1 MRLLISSLLA
11 VLLLVT
17 VAAPAGAHAGH
28 GGAHADRVAVAQPA
42 ETGEGVAMEPVA
54 NVPYELVAE
63 DVPQNGSDIEFLK
76 IGAKEYALG
85 GTLRNGLQIVDIT
98 NPTAPVHA
106 ALYDCPIY
114 QGDVQVFRQRDRVLG
129 AYTADSAIASGA
141 AADAAMASQCVTEA
155 NAKGA
160 DLDGTELGS
169 FLVDLTD
176 PLNPVTVNFV
186 EVPEGSHN
194 VTVHPSG
201 DYLYNSNS
209 DLVTTASI
217 PQITIWDISDAE
229 NPRHVQD
236 FTWDPRPG
244 LGSES
249 HDIFFNSNGTRAYT
263 AAVSSTLILDTSD
276 PEAPAVISQTYDPA
290 IQVVHQSDIVSL
302 AREDGSIRDLMIVT
316 DEQGGA
322 AATAGCPG
330 GGLHIYDITGDLEES
345 PTKLGTWWI
354 NVIEPQNPLEVCTSH
369 VLRFYPH
376 QGLMTIAWYT
386 QGVRVVDISGLAELE
401 GGSPASEAFGEGL
414 GMKEVGSYVF
424 DDADTWAFKTNKIE
438 ADGSFYGYGND
449 MARGLD
455 VYRFDGAA
463 AELGRTV
470 PVLEPEDMGAEGC
483 TGIPVASAYVDRAEA
498 RDAHERSIDCVI
510 SRAIALGAVQ
520 NANWFYQPLQDV
532 TREQMASFI
541 VNALR
546 AAGIDTELPDAP
558 AEDKFTD
565 IADSAH
571 KANINLLAEAGIV
584 SGVSAESYDPSG
596 LITRAQMA
604 TFMVKAAGFAGTEL
618 AQTGGQGFS
627 DIAGNVHEANIE
639 IGSDNAL
646 FSGTATGRFSPSRH
660 VARDQ
665 MASFLANLLVF
676 RGGPLGPGMPAVG
689 GMPR

>member
-1 MRLLISSLLA
+1 MRRLIMLC
-11 VLLLVT
+11 VLLVSALIAGSSPAVAHST
-17 VAAPAGAHAGH
+17 DAHYERAAAAAPSEA
-28 GGAHADRVAVAQPA
+28 
-42 ETGEGVAMEPVA
+42 GEGVAMNPVR
-54 NVPYELVAE
+54 NLPHQLFAE
-63 DVPQNGSDIEFLK
+63 TNAQNGSDIEFLK
-76 IGAKEYALG
+76 VGAKEYALA

-98 NPTAPVHA
+98 DPTTPTRA
-106 ALYDCPIY
+106 AVYDCPIN
-114 QGDVQVFRQRDRVLG
+114 QGDVQVFRQRERILATYV
-129 AYTADSAIASGA
+129 ADSRINTA
-141 AADAAMASQCVTEA
+141 AAGWETSACVVEA
-155 NAKGA
+155 NAQGA
-160 DLDGTELGS
+160 QIDGSELGT

-176 PLNPVTVNFV
+176 PTQPSTVSFI
-186 EVPEGSHN
+186 EIPEGSHN
-194 VTVHPSG
+194 QTVHPSG

-209 DLVTTASI
+209 DLVTTLSI
-217 PQITIWDISDAE
+217 PQITIHDISDPE

-236 FTWDPRPG
+236 FTWEPRPG

-249 HDIFFNSNGTRAYT
+249 HDIFFNSNGTRAYV
-263 AAVSSTLILDTSD
+263 AAVSSTLILNTSD
-276 PEAPAVISQTYDPA
+276 PEDPQIISPQIFDPTM
-290 IQVVHQSDIVSL
+290 QVAHQSDIISL
-302 AREDGSIRDLMIVT
+302 PREDGSIRDLLVIT

-330 GGLHIYDITGDLEES
+330 GGLHIYDITGDLEKS
-345 PTKLGTWWI
+345 PAKLGTWFI
-354 NVIEPQNPLEVCTSH
+354 ADTEPLRNPLDVCTSH

-386 QGVRVVDISGLAELE
+386 KGVRVVDISGLADLE
-401 GGSPASEAFGEGL
+401 GSPTQVAYGDGL
-414 GMKEVGSYVF
+414 GMTEVGNYVF
-424 DDADTWAFKTNKIE
+424 EDADTWAFKTNRIE

-483 TGIPVASAYVDRAEA
+483 TGVPVATAYVDRDTA

-510 SRAIALGAVQ
+510 SRAIAVGAVQ
-520 NANWFYQPLQDV
+520 NAKWFYQPLRDV

-541 VNALR
+541 VSALR
-546 AAGIDTELPDAP
+546 AAGVDTEWPQAP

-565 IADSAH
+565 IGQSAH
-571 KANINLLAEAGIV
+571 AANINLLAEAGIV
-584 SGVSAESYDPSG
+584 SGVGDGKYDPSG

-604 TFMVKAAGFAGTEL
+604 TFMVKAAEYSASEPTVG
-618 AQTGGQGFS
+618 GGQRFT
-627 DIAGNVHEANIE
+627 DIAGNTHADNIE
-639 IGSDNAL
+639 VGAETGL
-646 FSGTATGRFSPSRH
+646 FSGVTATEFRPDLS

-665 MASFLANLLVF
+665 MASFLTNLLVF

>member
-1 MRLLISSLLA
+1 MRRLLVIS
-11 VLLLVT
+11 VLL
-17 VAAPAGAHAGH
+17 VAAMVAGTGTAAAHSTGAHY
-28 GGAHADRVAVAQPA
+28 DRVAVAAPSSS
-42 ETGEGVAMEPVA
+42 GEGVAMEPVA
-54 NVPYELVAE
+54 NVPHRLFAE
-63 DVPQNGSDIEFLK
+63 ANAQNGSDIEFLK
-76 IGAKEYALG
+76 VGAKEYALA

-98 NPTAPVHA
+98 DPTAPVHA
-106 ALYDCPIY
+106 ALYDCPIN
-114 QGDVQVFRQRDRVLG
+114 QGDVQVFRQSDRILATYV
-129 AYTADSAIASGA
+129 ADSRINTA
-141 AADAAMASQCVTEA
+141 AEGWENAACIVEA

-160 DLDGTELGS
+160 QIDGSELGT

-176 PLNPVTVNFV
+176 PTQPFTVSFI
-186 EVPEGSHN
+186 EIPKGSHN
-194 VTVHPSG
+194 QTVHPSG

-217 PQITIWDISDAE
+217 PQITIHDISDPE

-236 FTWDPRPG
+236 FTWEPRPG

-276 PEAPAVISQTYDPA
+276 PEAPEVISQTFDPA
-290 IQVVHQSDIVSL
+290 MQVVHQSDIVSL
-302 AREDGSIRDLMIVT
+302 PREDGSIRDLMIVT

-322 AATAGCPG
+322 AATVGCPG
-330 GGLHIYDITGDLEES
+330 GGLHIYDITGDLEAS
-345 PTKLGTWWI
+345 PKKLGTWWI
-354 NVIEPQNPLEVCTSH
+354 NVIKPQNPLDVCTSH

-401 GGSPASEAFGEGL
+401 GGNPLAEAFGDGL
-414 GMKEVGSYVF
+414 GMKEVGNYVF
-424 DDADTWAFKTNKIE
+424 EDADTWAFKTNRIE
-438 ADGSFYGYGND
+438 ADGSLYGYGND

-463 AELGRTV
+463 SGLGRTV
-470 PVLEPEDMGAEGC
+470 PVLEPEDMGAVGC
-483 TGIPVASAYVDRAEA
+483 TGVPVATAYVDRDTA

-520 NANWFYQPLQDV
+520 NANWFYQPLRDV

-546 AAGIDTELPDAP
+546 ASGIDTELPDAP

-565 IADSAH
+565 IDKSAH
-571 KANINLLAEAGIV
+571 RANINLLAEAGIV
-584 SGVSAESYDPSG
+584 SGVSAESYDPTG

-604 TFMVKAAGFAGTEL
+604 TFMVKAAQFAGSPLTES
-618 AQTGGQGFS
+618 GGSRFS
-627 DIAGNVHEANIE
+627 DVKGNTHEANIE
-639 IGSDNAL
+639 LGSDAAL
-646 FSGTATGRFSPSRH
+646 FSGTSTGKFSPARN